1 MVKGADGCEM
11 HRTFKLKTPHQ
22 ETVRNLH
29 RVHSM
34 LLCTDLVIVP
44 IWQHVVC
51 TNRGAAF
58 TKGHE
63 EPSEVKS
70 ALIDRAV
77 VQFVR
82 TLGQKTHDDQEFDD
96 HISHPTVKRK
106 LRIFRILTCLM
117 GLLKMLIFRQQYL
130 RPDMALAQK
139 LFDQWDE
146 RLDRKYGLPRP
157 SPRKNTKRLENLVTM
172 CCLNAVS
179 HVFLF
184 KQVCAHCTSPPVA
197 RRPQQII
204 LGGGDAF

>member
-22 ETVRNLH
+22 ETVH
-29 RVHSM
+29 HSPCLRCM
-34 LLCTDLVIVP
+34 LPHAELVLMP
-44 IWQHVVC
+44 LSQHVVC

-58 TKGHE
+58 TKGQE

-82 TLGQKTHDDQEFDD
+82 TLGQKTHDDQEFED
-96 HISHPTVKRK
+96 HISHPAVKRK

-172 CCLNAVS
+172 CCLNAVA

-184 KQVCAHCTSPPVA
+184 KEVCALA
-197 RRPQQII
+197 RRLQQLL